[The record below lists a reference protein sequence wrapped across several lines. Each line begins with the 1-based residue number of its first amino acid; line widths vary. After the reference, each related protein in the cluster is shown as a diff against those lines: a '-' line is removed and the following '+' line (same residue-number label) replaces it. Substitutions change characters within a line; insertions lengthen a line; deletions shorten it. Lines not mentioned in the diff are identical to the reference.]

1 MSKHA
6 KISERTQ
13 TMCKLAIISEETVR
27 KIVTRQLAFD
37 AVRAAFEAVAT
48 DRSQVFDVV
57 IGTGLHNGEAFAIK
71 SGIDGENELVG
82 FKCGTYWA
90 GNFDKGLPAHGS
102 TVLLL
107 DPENGFPQVLV
118 NASYLNGYRT
128 AAADAIAVSSLA
140 RSDSSVLGVIGAGN
154 QGEQEIRAVAEVRA
168 LSLIKISD
176 RSEKRAS
183 LIADRLQDVDIDIQF
198 TSAEEAVRG
207 SDIVITVTPSESIV
221 VRDEWVG
228 EGTHI
233 SAMGADDKGKHELDT
248 AILKRA
254 SLFADYPKQ
263 SVIIGEFQHGYGD
276 GLISVNDICALGLVT
291 LGKAPGRISDTQI
304 TVFDSSG
311 IAIQDMTVAGAIF
324 EAAQKM
330 NQIQY
335 IDF

>member
-13 TMCKLAIISEETVR
+13 TMCKLAIISEKTVR

>member
-1 MSKHA
+1 MG
-6 KISERTQ
+6 R
-13 TMCKLAIISEETVR
+13 LAIISEETVR

-37 AVRAAFEAVAT
+37 TVRAAFEAVAV
-48 DRSQVFDVV
+48 DRARVFDVV
-57 IGTGLHNGEAFAIK
+57 IGTGLNNGEAFAIK
-71 SGIDGENELVG
+71 SGLDGENELVG

-107 DPENGFPQVLV
+107 DPETGFPQVLV

-140 RSDSSVLGVIGAGN
+140 RSDSAVLGVIGAGN

-176 RSEKRAS
+176 RSEMRAS
-183 LIADRLQDVDIDIQF
+183 LIADRLQDVDIEIRF

-207 SDIVITVTPSESIV
+207 SDIVITVTPSESPL
-221 VRDEWVG
+221 VRDEWIG

-254 SLFADYPKQ
+254 SLFADYPQQ
-263 SVIIGEFQHGYGD
+263 SIIIGEFQHAYDD

-291 LGKAPGRISDTQI
+291 LGKSPGRISDTQI

-311 IAIQDMTVAGAIF
+311 IAIQDLAMAGAIF
-324 EAAQKM
+324 EAAQQID
-330 NQIQY
+330 QIQY
-335 IDF
+335 INF

>member
-1 MSKHA
+1 MGKREI
-6 KISERTQ
+6 ISEKTQ
-13 TMCKLAIISEETVR
+13 TMSKLAIISEKTVR

-48 DRSQVFDVV
+48 DRSRVFDVV